1 MAQHLPH
8 HQQGMVDLLEIYHA
22 RQLKAQLLDNLRRVR
37 ANDPFDPQQD
47 PLRRRETQSY
57 YEAMLITVVE
67 LLNGLGDEPC
77 SS

>member
-1 MAQHLPH
+1 MAQH
-8 HQQGMVDLLEIYHA
+8 HQGLVDLLEIYHA
-22 RQLKAQLLDNLRRVR
+22 RQLKAQVLDNLRRLS

-67 LLNGLGDEPC
+67 LLNGLGDDLHRP
-77 SS
+77 